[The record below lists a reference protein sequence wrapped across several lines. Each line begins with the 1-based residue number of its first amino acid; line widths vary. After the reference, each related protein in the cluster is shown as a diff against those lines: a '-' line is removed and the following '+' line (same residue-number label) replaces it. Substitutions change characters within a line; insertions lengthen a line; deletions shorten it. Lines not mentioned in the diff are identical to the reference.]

1 MSTATR
7 IAEKLVYGAVCFFIL
22 YKACLEAHEIRLY
35 AIKDYGLVIH
45 EFDPWF
51 NFRATQYLADHGLYE
66 FFHWFDHRSWYPLGR
81 PVGTTIYP
89 GMQMVAVA
97 IWRTLNEY
105 IGYEMSLN
113 DVCVYMPT
121 WFGVSATIFL
131 GLLTM
136 ECSGS
141 AASGAFAS
149 AIFAVIPAHIMRSV
163 GGGFDNESVAI
174 TSMLSTFYFW
184 VRALRYDPKCKN
196 GEATT
201 DSYIFGILAGISYV
215 WMVANW
221 GGFIFVL
228 NMVGAHAALLAI
240 VQRYTSKLHR
250 AYSLFYVIGTLGAIQ
265 IPVVGWA
272 PLRSLE
278 QLAPCVVFL
287 GFQLLEYCEIQ
298 RRKRKLNLIQLYQL
312 RVKVFTPVVLLAAL
326 GVAQLSN
333 MGYFGP
339 LSARVRGLFVKHTR
353 TGNPLVDSVAE
364 HQPASAQAYKQ
375 YLQNIFKVVPVGF
388 LISMLRWYDGNSF
401 ILAYGVVA
409 YYFANRMA
417 RLIVL
422 IGPVASAFGG
432 IAFGF
437 AFDQLI
443 AAPVFKILRAVLDS
457 EEAEIKE
464 DEPAEVKVTSPT
476 SKSKKAKTKGK
487 KAAKKAP
494 VKESNTSLQRTLA
507 KLQKAGLRFYNLRV
521 CITLGSRSMTN
532 DTINI
537 GYLDRETRHR
547 LGSDQRT
554 RSLWP

>member
-1 MSTATR
+1 MKETTR
-7 IAEKLVYGAVCFFIL
+7 IAEKIVYGALCLGIL
-22 YKACLEAHEIRLY
+22 YKACEEAHEIRLY

-89 GMQMVAVA
+89 GMQMAAVL
-97 IWRTLNEY
+97 IWRVLNEY

-149 AIFAVIPAHIMRSV
+149 ALFAVIPAHIMRSV

-196 GEATT
+196 GEATL
-201 DSYIFGILAGISYV
+201 DSYIFGALAGVSYV

-228 NMVGAHAALLAI
+228 NMIGAHAALLA
-240 VQRYTSKLHR
+240 VMQRYSSKLHR
-250 AYSLFYVIGTLGAIQ
+250 AFSLFYFIGTLGAIQ
-265 IPVVGWA
+265 IPVVGLA

-298 RRKRKLNLIQLYQL
+298 RRKRNLNLLQLYQL
-312 RVKVFTPVVLLAAL
+312 RVKVFTPAVLVAAL
-326 GVAQLSN
+326 AVAQLSS

-375 YLQNIFKVVPVGF
+375 YLQNVYKLVPVGF
-388 LISMLRWYDGNSF
+388 LVSMLRWYDGNSF
-401 ILAYGVVA
+401 ILAYAVVA

-422 IGPVASAFGG
+422 IGPVASALGG

-437 AFDQLI
+437 AFDELLVK
-443 AAPVFKILRAVLDS
+443 PVFRLLRAVLDAEDEEE
-457 EEAEIKE
+457 EEA
-464 DEPAEVKVTSPT
+464 DESKDAKKGSPSPKAVK
-476 SKSKKAKTKGK
+476 KSKGKGK
-487 KAAKKAP
+487 KVVKKTSAKKT
-494 VKESNTSLQRTLA
+494 NTSLEKSLTRMKTAVL
-507 KLQKAGLRFYNLRV
+507 KVYNSKV
-521 CITLGSRSMTN
+521 SEVVKHDEDEKDHGI
-532 DTINI
+532 IV
-537 GYLDRETRHR
+537 
-547 LGSDQRT
+547 
-554 RSLWP
+554 